1 MKLGNDEKSDAW
13 GTIKLRIIRCNLR
26 NWHMHCN
33 MYHTCVWRL
42 DWHGRQQG
50 DRNASL
56 LTVVVHK
63 KSTETLVEVDEPF
76 SADL

>member
-1 MKLGNDEKSDAW
+1 
-13 GTIKLRIIRCNLR
+13 
-26 NWHMHCN
+26 MHCN

-50 DRNASL
+50 DRNANL

-76 SADL
+76 SADLR